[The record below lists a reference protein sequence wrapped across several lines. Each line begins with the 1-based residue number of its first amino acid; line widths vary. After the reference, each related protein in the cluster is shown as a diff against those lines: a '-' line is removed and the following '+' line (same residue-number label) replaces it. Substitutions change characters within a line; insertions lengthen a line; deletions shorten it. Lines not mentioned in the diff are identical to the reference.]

1 VTIRPTGPGRLKL
14 SKRGVRVPASVKL
27 RLILPVLI
35 AALAALFAVGCG
47 GSDDGEGGGTDP
59 ASVAPAGVPIFID
72 FTVQP
77 DEETAANLD
86 ALAKKIAGIDN
97 LGELI
102 VTELENSASEDGE
115 ELDFE
120 KEIQPWLGERGG
132 LFLRE
137 YEGDDFEGYGAAVQ
151 TEDEDEARD
160 FIDKQAE
167 AGDEEVS
174 DGSYEGVDFKVQE
187 DETTVGVFDG
197 LLVFAED
204 EATFKSMVDAAD
216 GESLGGEGNYT
227 DAVANVPDESAAD
240 VYVDIGGLIEESGDE
255 MDSDT
260 ELFLDTLGIEPE
272 EATAVASLVPG
283 SDQVEIDLST
293 DLSGDDP
300 PSGDASELLE
310 TLPSTSVA
318 AFASADFGKR
328 FEEGIDQID
337 EEGIP
342 GQVPPNQL
350 KKTLKQAGIDLE
362 SITSSIG
369 DVGGYLTGNSERSLG
384 GAVVLETEDADQA
397 KATVSNIGL
406 FLRST
411 GTPGITKITEGASG
425 FSIRS
430 PELGRQP
437 VVVAAKGSRIAIGYG
452 LAPTLSSFQEANKT
466 LADAPAFQDA
476 LDALGGTP
484 AAMFVDG
491 PSALKLA
498 KALVPP
504 GEEEFEAAEEYLRKI
519 DYLALGSEA
528 SGDLATA
535 KLIVGLK

>member
-1 VTIRPTGPGRLKL
+1 
-14 SKRGVRVPASVKL
+14 VKL
-27 RLILPVLI
+27 RLVLPVLI
-35 AALAALFAVGCG
+35 AALVALLVAGCG
-47 GSDDGEGGGTDP
+47 GGGDGGGSGTDP
-59 ASVAPAGVPIFID
+59 ATVAPPKAPVFID
-72 FTVQP
+72 FTVRP
-77 DEETAANLD
+77 EGETKQNLD
-86 ALAKKIAGIDN
+86 ALAKEIAGIDN
-97 LGELI
+97 LGDLI
-102 VTELENSASEDGE
+102 VTELENSASEEGE
-115 ELDFE
+115 EFDFE
-120 KEIQPWLGERGG
+120 KEVEPWLGERGG

-137 YEGDDFEGYGAAVQ
+137 YEGEDFEGYGAAVQ
-151 TEDEDEARD
+151 VEDEDEARA
-160 FIDKQAE
+160 FVDKQAE
-167 AGDEEVS
+167 AGDEEVT
-174 DGSYEGVDFKVQE
+174 DGSYQGVDFKVQE
-187 DETTVGVFDG
+187 DETTIGVFDG

-204 EATFKSMVDAAD
+204 EATFKSMVDASE
-216 GESLGGEGNYT
+216 GESLGGESHYT
-227 DAVANVPDESAAD
+227 DAVGNVPGDSAAD
-240 VYVDIGGLIEESGDE
+240 VFVDVGALIEESGGE

-283 SDQVEIDLST
+283 SGQVEIDLST
-293 DLSGDDP
+293 DLSGDEP

-310 TLPSTSVA
+310 TLPATSVA

-337 EEGIP
+337 KEGIP
-342 GQVPPNQL
+342 GEVPPNQL

-369 DVGGYLTGNSERSLG
+369 DVGGYVTGNSESSLG

-397 KATVSNIGL
+397 KATVANIGL

-437 VVVAAKGSRIAIGYG
+437 VVVVAKGSRIAIGYG

-476 LDALGGTP
+476 IDALGGTP
-484 AAMFVDG
+484 VAMYVDG